1 LRNFVARRLLGI
13 VPLVLLVSVICF
25 GLMYA
30 IPGGPESVL
39 AENPRVG
46 PDDLARIRAN
56 FGLDR
61 PLAIQYLSW
70 LERVV
75 LHGDFGYSYVTG
87 EPVVEM
93 IARRLPATLEL
104 MVSALVLALLSGVSV
119 GVLSAVRR
127 NTTLDSFLTLSSLVI
142 LSIPVFW
149 LALMSIMV
157 FSVRLGV
164 APPGGMGE
172 PGAAFSLVEHL
183 RHLALPTVVLAA
195 VFAAG
200 WSRYTREAVA
210 DALDGDHVRVA
221 RAKGLSA
228 TGVVLRHGL
237 RNALAPV
244 LTVVAMSLP
253 VLFTGSVVVET
264 IFSWPGIGR
273 LFYEGLLRQDYTRLM
288 GIVVV
293 SSVLVALVNLM
304 ADCLYGIIDPRIRHA
319 R

>member
-1 LRNFVARRLLGI
+1 M
-13 VPLVLLVSVICF
+13 ICF

-39 AENPRVG
+39 AENPRVK
-46 PDDLARIRAN
+46 PDDVARIRAN

-61 PLAIQYLSW
+61 PLPIQYLSW
-70 LERVV
+70 LERVA

-87 EPVVEM
+87 EPVIEM
-93 IARRLPATLEL
+93 IVNRLPATLEL
-104 MVSALVLALLSGVSV
+104 MASAFILALLAGVSV
-119 GVLSAVRR
+119 GVLSAVKRH
-127 NTTLDSFLTLSSLVI
+127 TAIDSFLTISSLVVV
-142 LSIPVFW
+142 SIPVFW
-149 LALMSIMV
+149 FALMSIMV
-157 FSVRLGV
+157 FSVRLGL
-164 APPGGMGE
+164 APPGGMGA
-172 PGAAFSLVEHL
+172 PGADFSLPNHL
-183 RHLALPTVVLAA
+183 RHLALPTTVLAA
-195 VFAAG
+195 VFAAN
-200 WSRYTREAVA
+200 WSRYTREAVS

-228 TGVVLRHGL
+228 TTVVLRHGL

-304 ADCLYGIIDPRIRHA
+304 ADCLYGTIDPRIRHA